1 MDDNFALPIRK
12 TPSLTSLGGGFKRM
26 RSYQGVNQP
35 LSSAKVDKQPD
46 EIKKYIESQR
56 TTLFGGDERIVSL
69 EKGTFPM
76 SPYEDPYG

>member
-46 EIKKYIESQR
+46 EIKKYIES
-56 TTLFGGDERIVSL
+56 
-69 EKGTFPM
+69 
-76 SPYEDPYG
+76 